1 MKHHSSTIIDCKLNL
16 NGTLYSTLDVQNNV
30 KIWSTN
36 DDFDIVSSLVSR
48 SAILQCQTFDTR
60 EPLLYLGTSTSTIKA
75 LNITEKQIVSE
86 TVIDKY
92 YPRIMYIHPE
102 KNQNRLFVSLASASR
117 ANTNDSSRS
126 RSGRVSVLDT
136 STWTTERVLSD
147 HDENFVTCI
156 NVHSDR
162 HLLILG
168 FNDGK
173 ICLYDIRSNT
183 LVHQKQ
189 QHSRLIQDIHCSDD
203 YLYTIGNDNMVIQ
216 SNLSSFEQFIQSYEL
231 PYSAV
236 GPYQISNEIVPSPT
250 GLSSQRSSATLN
262 TITNHFFPVGNVF
275 DIDPYD
281 SDRLI
286 TCSPMNPRFF
296 RLSLGEED
304 SKLSYPMLGNPESN
318 FSTSCV
324 HWNKDKDM
332 CLSANTNGTIQLYR
346 RINRPDM

>member
-1 MKHHSSTIIDCKLNL
+1 M
-16 NGTLYSTLDVQNNV
+16 
-30 KIWSTN
+30 
-36 DDFDIVSSLVSR
+36 
-48 SAILQCQTFDTR
+48 
-60 EPLLYLGTSTSTIKA
+60 
-75 LNITEKQIVSE
+75 
-86 TVIDKY
+86 
-92 YPRIMYIHPE
+92 
-102 KNQNRLFVSLASASR
+102 FVSLASASR
-117 ANTNDSSRS
+117 TNSNDSSRS

-136 STWTTERVLSD
+136 SNWTTERVLSD

-162 HLLILG
+162 QLLILG

-173 ICLYDIRSNT
+173 ICLYDIRSNVR
-183 LVHQKQ
+183 VHQKQ
-189 QHSRLIQDIHCSDD
+189 QHSRLIQDIHYFDD
-203 YLYTIGNDNMVIQ
+203 YLYTIGNDNMIIQ
-216 SNLSSFEQFIQSYEL
+216 LSLSSFEQSIQSYEL
-231 PYSAV
+231 PYAAV
-236 GPYQISNEIVPSPT
+236 GPYQISNETLPSSP
-250 GLSSQRSSATLN
+250 GLSSQPSSVALN
-262 TITNHFFPVGNVF
+262 MVTNHFFPVGNVF

-304 SKLSYPMLGNPESN
+304 LKLSYPMLGNSESS

-346 RINRPDM
+346 RVNRPEM